1 MMISLLLF
9 CSQTIIKGRKM
20 YYTNIKDYEQLLT
33 QNEEPSYKTDIV
45 ITIILCAIM
54 IALV

>member
-1 MMISLLLF
+1 
-9 CSQTIIKGRKM
+9 M
-20 YYTNIKDYEQLLT
+20 YHMNIKDYEQLLT

-45 ITIILCAIM
+45 MAMILCVIT

>member
-1 MMISLLLF
+1 
-9 CSQTIIKGRKM
+9 M
-20 YYTNIKDYEQLLT
+20 YHTNIKDYEQLLT

-45 ITIILCAIM
+45 ITIILCVIT